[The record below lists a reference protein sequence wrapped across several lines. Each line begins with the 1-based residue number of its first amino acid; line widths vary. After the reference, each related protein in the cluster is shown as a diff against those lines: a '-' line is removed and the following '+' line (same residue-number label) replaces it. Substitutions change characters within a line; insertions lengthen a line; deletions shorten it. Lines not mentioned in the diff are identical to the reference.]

1 MNLLAFDSA
10 QAACSSAI
18 LHDGTIVAR
27 RIAHMQRGHAE
38 ALMPMIVG
46 VLGDAGIG
54 FAALDR
60 VAVTI
65 GPGSYTGIRVGLAA
79 AKGIALARG
88 IPLIGVTTL
97 EAVARA
103 ARPQRPAGPIL
114 VVLETKRADLYVQP
128 FDAALRPTAAPRVV
142 APDAVEVP
150 DGALIAGDG
159 AVRLQPRL
167 ALRHDVT
174 FAAGDGIVDAAVVAA
189 IAAERSSSGPVL
201 PLYLRPPDV
210 TLPRSAA

>member
-10 QAACSSAI
+10 QAACSAAVQC
-18 LHDGTIVAR
+18 DGTLAAR
-27 RIAHMQRGHAE
+27 RFARMERGHAE
-38 ALMPMIVG
+38 ALMPMIVA
-46 VLGDAGIG
+46 VLAEAGIG
-54 FAALDR
+54 FAALDA

-103 ARPQRPAGPIL
+103 ARDQRSGAPVL
-114 VVLETKRADLYVQP
+114 VVLETKRADLYVQG
-128 FDAALRPTAAPRVV
+128 F
-142 APDAVEVP
+142 APDLAPLAPPLAIAPAAVRVP
-150 DGALIAGDG
+150 QGALIAGDG
-159 AVRLQPRL
+159 APRL
-167 ALRHDVT
+167 KPHTEGRGDLA
-174 FAAGDGIVDAAVVAA
+174 FAHGDGIVDAAVVAA
-189 IAAERSSSGPVL
+189 IAAERGASGPVS

-210 TLPRSAA
+210 TMPRPVA

>member
-10 QAACSSAI
+10 QAACSAAVRRDSTLA
-18 LHDGTIVAR
+18 AR
-27 RIAHMQRGHAE
+27 RFARMERGHAE
-38 ALMPMIVG
+38 ALMPMIVA
-46 VLGDAGIG
+46 VLEDAGIG
-54 FAALDR
+54 FPALDA

-103 ARPQRPAGPIL
+103 AHDQRPGAPVL
-114 VVLETKRADLYVQP
+114 VVLETKRADLYVQG
-128 FDAALRPTAAPRVV
+128 FAADLAPLAPPLAIAPEAVRV
-142 APDAVEVP
+142 PH
-150 DGALIAGDG
+150 GALIAGDG
-159 AVRLQPRL
+159 A
-167 ALRHDVT
+167 LRIKPHIEGRSDLT
-174 FAAGDGIVDAAVVAA
+174 FAHGDGIVDAAVVAE
-189 IAAERSSSGPVL
+189 IAAERGASGPVS

-210 TLPRSAA
+210 TMPRSVA

>member
-10 QAACSSAI
+10 QAACSAAVMR
-18 LHDGTIVAR
+18 DGAIVAR
-27 RIAHMQRGHAE
+27 RIVHMERGHAE
-38 ALMPMIVG
+38 ALVPMIVA
-46 VLGDAGIG
+46 VLADAGIA

-60 VAVTI
+60 IAVTV

-79 AKGIALARG
+79 AKGIGLARG
-88 IPLIGVTTL
+88 VPLIGVTTL

-103 ARPQRPAGPIL
+103 ARSEHAEGPMVI
-114 VVLETKRADLYVQP
+114 VLETKRADLYVQS
-128 FDAALRPTAAPRVV
+128 FDAALRPTSAPAAV

-150 DGALIAGDG
+150 AGAVIAGDG
-159 AVRLQPRL
+159 AARLKHRL
-167 ALRHDVT
+167 AARRDVK

-189 IAAERSSSGPVL
+189 IAADRSPTGQVS

-210 TLPRSAA
+210 TLPRSVA

>member
-18 LHDGTIVAR
+18 MHDGAIVAR
-27 RIAHMQRGHAE
+27 RIAHMERGHAE
-38 ALMPMIVG
+38 ALMPMIVA
-46 VLGDAGIG
+46 VLADAGIA

-103 ARPQRPAGPIL
+103 ARPEQAAGPIL
-114 VVLETKRADLYVQP
+114 VVIETKRADLYVQP
-128 FDAALRPTAAPRVV
+128 FDAALRPTAAASAVGPDVV
-142 APDAVEVP
+142 DVP

-159 AVRLQPRL
+159 AARLRPRL
-167 ALRHDVT
+167 ATRHDVT

-189 IAAERSSSGPVL
+189 IAAERSPAGPVS

-210 TLPRSAA
+210 TLPRSVA